1 MEMVKPDFHVNMSLE
16 EWEELKRREEEDRRR
31 RIREEQIKK
40 AALFFA
46 KFILPVILI
55 VIGAFSIKQNGWIVL
70 IIGIAYLALMVYL
83 VLRESKAKYHPK
95 KSFKTSHKTHTNYHP
110 KKSSTRHTKHHS
122 KK

>member
-1 MEMVKPDFHVNMSLE
+1 MVKPDFHVNMSLE
-16 EWEELKRREEEDRRR
+16 EWEELKRREEEERRR

-40 AALFFA
+40 ATLFFA

-55 VIGAFSIKQNGWIVL
+55 VIGAFSIEQNGWIVL

-95 KSFKTSHKTHTNYHP
+95 KS
-110 KKSSTRHTKHHS
+110 STRHTKHYS
-122 KK
+122 KNRTHR